1 MNKFTFATWNATGV
15 MSSASYA
22 GKLLASENIK
32 IFGLSEHWLNS
43 SNLHFLQSIHKD
55 YHSYGVVARDPCK
68 DGRRNISRGGVAL
81 MWHRSLGSDIT
92 TLDIDSDRICGI
104 QYKICPNRYIY
115 FIQVYAPITLSM
127 NTESL

>member
-1 MNKFTFATWNATGV
+1 

-32 IFGLSEHWLNS
+32 IFGLSEHWLSN

-55 YHSYGVVARDPCK
+55 YQSYGVVARDPGK

-92 TLDIDSDRICGI
+92 TLDIDS
-104 QYKICPNRYIY
+104 KSMSKYIY
-115 FIQVYAPITLSM
+115 LFYTGVCPLQ
-127 NTESL
+127 